1 MYTHIKP
8 FKLANIDDSM
18 TIYHLK
24 RLLKR
29 LKLGFK
35 VYKLL
40 IIYTNICSAKE
51 RKIKSLLAMYA
62 IKFKCMQAS
71 KL

>member
-1 MYTHIKP
+1 MYAHIKP
-8 FKLANIDDSM
+8 FKLANIDDSI

-24 RLLKR
+24 KLLKR

-40 IIYTNICSAKE
+40 IIYTNVCSIKE
-51 RKIKSLLAMYA
+51 QKIKSLLAYILY
-62 IKFKCMQAS
+62 IK
-71 KL
+71 

>member
-1 MYTHIKP
+1 MYTYIKP
-8 FKLANIDDSM
+8 FKLANIDDSI

-24 RLLKR
+24 KLLKR

-40 IIYTNICSAKE
+40 IIYTNVCSIKE
-51 RKIKSLLAMYA
+51 
-62 IKFKCMQAS
+62 
-71 KL
+71 

>member
-1 MYTHIKP
+1 MCAYIKL
-8 FKLANIDDSM
+8 FKLININDSI

-24 RLLKR
+24 GLLKR

-40 IIYTNICSAKE
+40 IIYTNVCSIKE
-51 RKIKSLLAMYA
+51 QKIKSLLAMYA
-62 IKFKCMQAS
+62 IKFKCM
-71 KL
+71 

>member
-8 FKLANIDDSM
+8 FKLVNINDSV

-24 RLLKR
+24 KLLKR

-35 VYKLL
+35 AYKLL
-40 IIYTNICSAKE
+40 IIYTNICSIKE
-51 RKIKSLLAMYA
+51 
-62 IKFKCMQAS
+62 
-71 KL
+71 